1 MKEMEKIEKLLINV
15 DMVNGFVKKGAMADS
30 YIQHIIPE
38 HIKLMKQIQEK
49 QEAIAIIK
57 DTHKENCREF
67 NRYPAH
73 CVEGTEEA
81 QLVEELG
88 QFEKDAFVYPKN
100 STSTIYAPNFLEDID
115 KMVKL
120 KEVIIIG
127 CCTDICVLN
136 LAIPLQNY
144 FDQKDRDIKITIPKN
159 AVETYDAPNHKRE
172 EYNQMAFQLMAQA
185 GINLVENL
193 A

>member
-1 MKEMEKIEKLLINV
+1 MEGIEKLLINV

-38 HIKLMKQIQEK
+38 HIKLMKKIKEDK
-49 QEAIAIIK
+49 EAIAIIK

-67 NRYPAH
+67 NRYPVH

-81 QLVEELG
+81 QLVEELE

-100 STSTIYAPNFLEDID
+100 STSTIYAPNFIEDIN
-115 KMVKL
+115 KMVNL

-144 FDQKDRDIKITIPKN
+144 FDQKDKDIKITIPKN
-159 AVETYDAPNHKRE
+159 AVETYNATHHKRE
-172 EYNQMAFQLMAQA
+172 EYNEIAFKLMAQA

-193 A
+193 AI

>member
-1 MKEMEKIEKLLINV
+1 MKDFKDITRLLINV
-15 DMVNGFVKKGAMADS
+15 DMVNGFVKEGAMADP

-38 HIKLMKQIQEK
+38 HIRLMQEN
-49 QEAIAIIK
+49 EGSIAIIK

-67 NRYPAH
+67 KRYPVH

-81 QLVEELG
+81 ELADELKS
-88 QFEKDAFVYPKN
+88 FEKDALVYEKN
-100 STSTIYAPNFLEDID
+100 STSTIYAENFLADID
-115 KMVKL
+115 KMENL

-144 FDQKDRDIKITIPKN
+144 FDQKDRNITITIPKN
-159 AVETYDAPNHKRE
+159 AVETYNAPNHNRE
-172 EYNQMAFQLMAQA
+172 EYNEIAFKLMGQA
-185 GINLVENL
+185 GINLVETV
-193 A
+193 